1 MYWCLGIRNEPLNSC
16 EGRLWQPSL
25 KIIWIVVLRQR
36 QDRKLYNSPSSESNQ
51 ARLNCRV
58 ARENRKFSVENIK
71 FTMKSLILAQD
82 ER

>member
-1 MYWCLGIRNEPLNSC
+1 MIGTWVEETNRSILEEVALSNL
-16 EGRLWQPSL
+16 L
-25 KIIWIVVLRQR
+25 KRYWIVVLRQR
-36 QDRKLYNSPSSESNQ
+36 QERNLYNSPSSESSQ
-51 ARLNCRV
+51 VHLNCRV